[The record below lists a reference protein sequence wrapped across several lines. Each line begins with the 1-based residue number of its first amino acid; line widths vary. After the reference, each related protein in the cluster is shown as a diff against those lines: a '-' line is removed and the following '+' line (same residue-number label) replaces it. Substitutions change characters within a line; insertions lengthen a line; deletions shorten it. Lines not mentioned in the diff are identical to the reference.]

1 MDKWMNNNNFNKIVA
16 LAFGIILW
24 TMVHVDT
31 APSGQTTVDI
41 KSKIIENV
49 LIEVTGLDED
59 KYVLVDKSVDYVSME
74 VEGKKSDLSFQYSDD
89 YKVTLDLSKVQPG
102 ETTLPLYYNLP
113 KGVKLI
119 KMTPEEVDVHVE
131 LRNTKSFPITLVTEG
146 EPAEGYQLGTPILQP
161 TDTVKVTL
169 ADNELSRVA
178 KVQGTIE
185 LNGESE
191 TFRDKRLKLYAYD
204 SDGNEIKNAV
214 IEPSTVSVE
223 LPITLPFK
231 SLPLDIGYKG
241 KLPSSLVLANV
252 TPEQETVVVYG
263 QADALDK
270 LTSYE
275 AVIDLSAIDAAGT
288 KDLKVELKAPSG
300 TEKVVPGTLNVSVTV
315 SENAERTIDD
325 IPIKLQGVGDGL
337 KESILDPASQTINL
351 TLSGAR
357 ILLDK
362 IVKEDIGVVADVS
375 GLTAGT
381 HEVAL
386 RVSLPKFIA
395 LANAGERLV
404 VTVQLQP
411 PATPIPS
418 QSPDTGGVTT
428 PEPSSEPVIGD
439 ETESETEQ
447 PTHTVEP
454 SATPT
459 PSPSD
464 NKSSENS
471 GANNGNTNSENPVS
485 TGGT

>member
-1 MDKWMNNNNFNKIVA
+1 MDKWMNNNNFNKILA

-31 APSGQTTVDI
+31 EPSGQTTVDI

-49 LIEVTGLDED
+49 QIELTGFDAD

-74 VEGKKSDLSFQYSDD
+74 VEGKNSDISFQFSDD

-102 ETTLPLYYNLP
+102 KTTLPLYYNLP
-113 KGVKLI
+113 KGVSLVR
-119 KMTPEEVDVHVE
+119 MTPEEVDVHVE

-161 TDTVKVTL
+161 TDTVEVTL

-185 LNGESE
+185 LNGENE
-191 TFRDKRLKLYAYD
+191 TFKDKKLKLYAYD

-231 SLPLDIGYKG
+231 SLPLDIGYTG
-241 KLPSSLVLANV
+241 QLPSTLVLANV

-263 QADALDK
+263 QADTLDK

-288 KDLKVELKAPSG
+288 KELKVELKPPNG

-315 SENAERTIDD
+315 SENAERTIEDV
-325 IPIKLQGVGDGL
+325 PIKLQGVGDGL
-337 KESILDPASQTINL
+337 KGSILDPVSQTTNL

-357 ILLDK
+357 TLLDK
-362 IVKEDIGVVADVS
+362 IAKEDIGVVADVS

-404 VTVQLQP
+404 ATVQLQP
-411 PATPIPS
+411 PATPTPS
-418 QSPDTGGVTT
+418 QSPDTGVVTT

-439 ETESETEQ
+439 ENENDTEQ
-447 PTHTVEP
+447 PTHSVEP

-459 PSPSD
+459 PSPTD
-464 NKSSENS
+464 NKSTENS
-471 GANNGNTNSENPVS
+471 GANNGSANSENPVS